1 MIKSRFADTAET
13 NNTMLEI
20 ILDDGDEI
28 VECVEN
34 AFIQNNIKKAS
45 LISAKGKLRN
55 IKIATT
61 RSGTLRQREYAD
73 PCAIKSV
80 SGDFTKI
87 KENEYMGDFHIS
99 IARDEIHTV
108 SGVLIKGVAD
118 GELTIVFKIIAELNE
133 GTIYSPEGQKEVTM
147 VKEKIIE
154 ETAPKK
160 PKKEMIIA

>member
-1 MIKSRFADTAET
+1 
-13 NNTMLEI
+13 
-20 ILDDGDEI
+20 
-28 VECVEN
+28 
-34 AFIQNNIKKAS
+34 
-45 LISAKGKLRN
+45 
-55 IKIATT
+55 
-61 RSGTLRQREYAD
+61 
-73 PCAIKSV
+73 
-80 SGDFTKI
+80 
-87 KENEYMGDFHIS
+87 MGDFHIS